1 MINSDKAKVIPDR
14 NYRPV
19 LSATSINGTN
29 VNNSQGENL
38 GQIKDLMINLHTGR
52 IEYAVLSFGGV
63 MGIGDKLFAVPWQA
77 LTVDERNEQILLDV
91 PKERLKNAPGFDKNN
106 WPNFADRTL
115 MEPLHTFYGT
125 TPGAGT
131 DRYVI

>member
-1 MINSDKAKVIPDR
+1 
-14 NYRPV
+14 
-19 LSATSINGTN
+19 INGTN

-125 TPGAGT
+125 TPG
-131 DRYVI
+131 